1 MFLGG
6 VAHRYPTLNF
16 GFMEGGVSWACQM
29 VNDMIEHWE
38 KRTRANLQYPNATNV
53 AELKQYIHRYGDA
66 RLKANAD
73 KIMDSLDAFRPECS
87 VEELSKP
94 EHVTDDFDA
103 SGVKSKADIR
113 NVFANNFFFG
123 CEADDRATMWAF
135 DPRMGVRLRPVFSSD
150 ITHFDVPDFADVI
163 PEAYEMLERH
173 YVTEQDFRGKLMLI
187 YFGFVFCPDA
197 CPTALANMTDAVE
210 LLGPA
215 GDDVTPVFISVD
227 PERDTVE
234 VLKDYAEAFH
244 PRLKAL
250 TGTMEEIQ
258 KVAKEYRMY
267 FKKAAETAPGEY
279 LVDHSSIVFLMSREG
294 RYLTHFTHMT
304 LPEPMAA
311 EIKKRL

>member
-1 MFLGG
+1 MFKDPRIRAAIILLAAALIGG
-6 VAHRYPTLNF
+6 TALL
-16 GFMEGGVSWACQM
+16 VSWLRSPEYAGAQIGGPFSLI
-29 VNDMIEHWE
+29 DQTG
-38 KRTRANLQYPNATNV
+38 KR
-53 AELKQYIHRYGDA
+53 
-66 RLKANAD
+66 
-73 KIMDSLDAFRPECS
+73 
-87 VEELSKP
+87 
-94 EHVTDDFDA
+94 
-103 SGVKSKADIR
+103 
-113 NVFANNFFFG
+113 
-123 CEADDRATMWAF
+123 
-135 DPRMGVRLRPVFSSD
+135 
-150 ITHFDVPDFADVI
+150 
-163 PEAYEMLERH
+163 
-173 YVTEQDFRGKLMLI
+173 VTEQDFRGKLMLI

-197 CPTALANMTDAVE
+197 CPTALANMTDAIE

-215 GDDVTPVFISVD
+215 GADVTPVFISVD

>member
-1 MFLGG
+1 MLKDYRIRAAIILLAAALIGG
-6 VAHRYPTLNF
+6 SALL
-16 GFMEGGVSWACQM
+16 VSWLRSPEYAGAQIGGPFQLT
-29 VNDMIEHWE
+29 DQSG
-38 KRTRANLQYPNATNV
+38 KR
-53 AELKQYIHRYGDA
+53 
-66 RLKANAD
+66 
-73 KIMDSLDAFRPECS
+73 
-87 VEELSKP
+87 
-94 EHVTDDFDA
+94 
-103 SGVKSKADIR
+103 
-113 NVFANNFFFG
+113 
-123 CEADDRATMWAF
+123 
-135 DPRMGVRLRPVFSSD
+135 
-150 ITHFDVPDFADVI
+150 
-163 PEAYEMLERH
+163 
-173 YVTEQDFRGKLMLI
+173 VTEQDFRGKLMLI

-197 CPTALANMTDAVE
+197 CPTALTNMTDAVE

-215 GDDVTPVFISVD
+215 GEDVVPVFISVD

-250 TGTMEEIQ
+250 TGTMEEIT

-279 LVDHSSIVFLMSREG
+279 LVDHSSIVFLMGRDG